1 MNYKSFFLSIIVLGI
16 ISASSL
22 VSAQQK
28 PNLIVIMADDLGYAD
43 VGYNGCTDIPTPN
56 IDALAK
62 SGVQFTSG
70 YAAYSVCGPSRAG
83 FITGRYQQRFG
94 SERNP
99 QYRPND
105 PNMGLPKSEKT
116 IAEVLKPVGYTSK
129 IIGKWHLGAHKET
142 HHPLNRGF
150 DEFYGHLGGSH
161 YYYQKAMRYKDSY
174 NLTKDNEEIEQ
185 MRTWILRDHTPVEFK
200 KHLTEQ
206 FSDEAV
212 DFIDRHKEKPFFLYM
227 SYNAPHTPLQP
238 ANEHLERVSHIQNEK
253 RRQYAG
259 LVVGLDDGVGQIMEK
274 LRECDLEKNTIV
286 FFMSDNGGKIKWG
299 ANNGVLRGDKGSS
312 FEGGFRVPFL
322 MKWKGV
328 TKPSVYD
335 QPVNSLDV
343 LATIADLTDA
353 PLNSEKPLDGVNLIP
368 YVTGTKQGAPHK
380 AIYLRGNGSKG
391 TYAVRMGDYKII
403 TQNEGAWRQLYNLK
417 DDISEENN
425 MVKTSPERYQEID
438 KLRIEWSKG
447 LIEPA
452 YLGLE
457 HTKKFKDNKNKK

>member
-1 MNYKSFFLSIIVLGI
+1 MNYKKTFMTVLLFAAIAVTG
-16 ISASSL
+16 L
-22 VSAQQK
+22 AQKK
-28 PNLIVIMADDLGYAD
+28 PNLIVIMADDLGYKD
-43 VGYNGCTDIPTPN
+43 VGYNGCSDIPTPN

-62 SGVQFTSG
+62 NGVQFTSG

-99 QYRPND
+99 QYRPDD
-105 PNMGLPKSEKT
+105 PNMGVPKSEKT
-116 IAEVLKPVGYTSK
+116 IADVLKPVGYTSK

-150 DEFYGHLGGSH
+150 DEFYGFLGGSH
-161 YYYQKAMRYKDSY
+161 FYYQKDMKFEDSY
-174 NLTKDNEEIEQ
+174 NLTKDREEIEQ
-185 MRTWILRDHTPVEFK
+185 MRTWILRDHTPVKFE

-212 DFIDRHKEKPFFLYM
+212 DFIERHQEKPFFLFM
-227 SYNAPHTPLQP
+227 SYNAPHTPIKP
-238 ANEHLERVSHIQNEK
+238 AKEHLERVSHIQDEK
-253 RRQYAG
+253 RKLYAG
-259 LVVGLDDGVGQIMEK
+259 LVVGLDDGVGQIMKK
-274 LRECDLEKNTIV
+274 LRECGLEENTIV
-286 FFMSDNGGKIKWG
+286 FFMSDNGGQEKWG
-299 ANNGVLRGDKGSS
+299 SDNGILRGHKGTS

-322 MKWKGV
+322 MQWKGV

-353 PLNSEKPLDGVNLIP
+353 PLNPDKPLDGVNLIP
-368 YVTGTKQGAPHK
+368 YVTGEKQGPPHK
-380 AIYLRGNGSKG
+380 AIFLRGGGSKG

-403 TQNEGAWRQLYNLK
+403 THNGGSGRQMYNLEK
-417 DDISEENN
+417 DISEENN
-425 MVKTSPERYQEID
+425 IVKTFPERFKEID
-438 KLRIEWSKG
+438 KVRAEWSEG

-457 HTKKFKDNKNKK
+457 HTKKFIDNKKKK

>member
-1 MNYKSFFLSIIVLGI
+1 MKYLFTLTVLLCLMAG
-16 ISASSL
+16 
-22 VSAQQK
+22 AQAAQTK
-28 PNLIVIMADDLGYAD
+28 PNLIVIMADDLGYGD
-43 VGYNGCTDIPTPN
+43 VGYNGCTDIPTPH

-99 QYRPND
+99 QYRPDD
-105 PNMGLPKSEKT
+105 PNMGVPKREQT
-116 IAEVLKPVGYTSK
+116 IAEILKPVGYTSK

-161 YYYQKAMRYKDSY
+161 FYFQREMKFKDSY
-174 NLTKDNEEIEQ
+174 TLTEGREEIEQ
-185 MRTWILRDHTPVEFK
+185 MRTWILDDHTPVAFE

-206 FSDEAV
+206 FTDEAV
-212 DFIDRHKEKPFFLYM
+212 DFIERHQDKPFFLFM

-238 ANEHLERVSHIQNEK
+238 AKEHLERVAHIQDET
-253 RRQYAG
+253 RRLYAG
-259 LVVGLDDGVGQIMEK
+259 LVVGLDDGVGQIMNK
-274 LRECDLEKNTIV
+274 LHESGLEENTLV
-286 FFMSDNGGKIKWG
+286 FFMSDNGGKLKWG
-299 ANNGVLRGDKGSS
+299 ANNGVLRKDKGSS
-312 FEGGFRVPFL
+312 YEGGWRVPFL
-322 MKWKGV
+322 LQWKGV
-328 TKPSVYD
+328 TQPSVYD

-343 LATIADLTDA
+343 LATIADLSGA
-353 PLNSEKPLDGVNLIP
+353 ALNPEKPLDGVNLIP
-368 YVTGTKQGAPHK
+368 YVTGAKQGAPHR
-380 AIYLRGNGSKG
+380 AVFLRGGGSEG

-403 TQNEGAWRQLYNLK
+403 TYNGGTGRQMFDLK
-417 DDISEENN
+417 NDIREENN
-425 MVKTSPERYQEID
+425 IIKALPERFKEID
-438 KLRIEWSKG
+438 SVRAEWSKG

-457 HTKKFKDNKNKK
+457 HTKKFKENREKQ